1 MALPIAG
8 SVAPDFT
15 LQDQDGIE
23 HSLSQYKGK
32 YVLVYFY
39 PKDDTPGCTKEAC
52 SLGEYMPDFSKSDAV
67 ILGISAD
74 TVKSHKKFAEK
85 YGLKFTLLAD
95 PEKKAISAYDVW
107 GKKKFMGREYEGIFR
122 DSFLVAPDGTV
133 AKVYEGVK
141 PEKHAEEVL
150 ADLQALRA

>member
-1 MALPIAG
+1 MALPTIG
-8 SVAPDFT
+8 SIAPDFT
-15 LQDQDGIE
+15 LADQDGAE
-23 HSLSQYKGK
+23 HTLSQYKGK

-67 ILGISAD
+67 ILGISPD
-74 TVKSHKKFAEK
+74 TVKSHKKFTEK

-107 GKKKFMGREYEGIFR
+107 GLKKFMGREYEGVYR
-122 DSFLVAPDGTV
+122 TSFLVAPDGTI

-141 PEKHAEEVL
+141 PEAHAAEVL
-150 ADLQALRA
+150 ADLQELHG

>member
-1 MALPIAG
+1 MALPTVG
-8 SVAPDFT
+8 SIAPDFT
-15 LQDQDGIE
+15 LQDQDGVE

-74 TVKSHKKFAEK
+74 TVKSHKRFAEK
-85 YGLKFTLLAD
+85 YSLSFTLLAD

-122 DSFLVAPDGTV
+122 DSFLVAPDGTI

-141 PEKHAEEVL
+141 PEQHAAEVL
-150 ADLQALRA
+150 ADLKALQG

>member
-1 MALPIAG
+1 MALPTTG

-15 LQDQDGIE
+15 LEDQDGNA

-67 ILGISAD
+67 ILGISPD

-95 PEKKAISAYDVW
+95 PDKKAIQAYDVW
-107 GKKKFMGREYEGIFR
+107 GLKKFMGREYEGVFR
-122 DSFLVAPDGTV
+122 TSFLIAPDGTI
-133 AKVYEGVK
+133 AKVYESVK
-141 PEKHAEEVL
+141 PEVHAAEVL

>member
-1 MALPIAG
+1 MALPTIG
-8 SVAPDFT
+8 SIAPDFT
-15 LQDQDGIE
+15 LEDQDGVE

-52 SLGEYMPDFSKSDAV
+52 LLGEYMPDFSKSDAV
-67 ILGISAD
+67 ILGISPD

-95 PEKKAISAYDVW
+95 PEKKSISAYDVW
-107 GKKKFMGREYEGIFR
+107 GLKKFMGKEYEGVFR
-122 DSFLVAPDGTV
+122 TSFLVAPDGTV
-133 AKVYEGVK
+133 AKVYENVK

-150 ADLQALRA
+150 ADLQELHG

>member
-1 MALPIAG
+1 MALPTVG

-15 LQDQDGIE
+15 LQDQDGKE
-23 HSLSQYKGK
+23 HSLSHYKGK

-52 SLGEYMPDFSKSDAV
+52 SLGEYLPDFSKSDAV
-67 ILGISAD
+67 VLGISAD
-74 TVKSHKKFAEK
+74 SVASHRKFADK

-95 PEKKAISAYDVW
+95 PEKKAIRAYDVW
-107 GKKKFMGREYEGIFR
+107 GMKKFMGREYEGIFR
-122 DSFLVAPDGTV
+122 DSFLVAPDGTI

-141 PEKHAEEVL
+141 PEQHAAEVL
-150 ADLQALRA
+150 ADLEALRG